1 MTGSRR
7 TRRRGSR
14 PPRSCPAREG
24 GRRRGV
30 PPGGDAVTTSYGYT
44 PSGQLLKVTDDTGN
58 VWSYTYGQLGRKKH
72 RNLVARSLLRQQ
84 SGAGAGAVCGR

>member
-1 MTGSRR
+1 M
-7 TRRRGSR
+7 
-14 PPRSCPAREG
+14 
-24 GRRRGV
+24 
-30 PPGGDAVTTSYGYT
+30 
-44 PSGQLLKVTDDTGN
+44 TDDTGN